1 MQKFVPSLLSTTA
14 ALGALATLTAVLGP
28 RWYLVAAL
36 AVCVP
41 CAVATWVIA
50 WRGYDK

>member
-14 ALGALATLTAVLGP
+14 ALGTLATLTAALGL
-28 RWYLVAAL
+28 RWYLLAAL

-50 WRGYDK
+50 WRAYDQ